1 MKKILFAIAATAMLV
16 ACGPKNGPGND
27 PEDWSDLNQPQNRLA
42 VIEEYTGINCGYC
55 PEGHKIVNNLVKK
68 YPGRAFAVNIH
79 QGTYAA
85 GTYTTTEGN
94 AYAREAD
101 IEGYP
106 SGSVNRHLFK
116 NYADGLAMNRG
127 DFSAATKK
135 ILDMASPVNIAAT
148 ASINKQTRE
157 LKVKVRGYYTA
168 DALDA
173 SDQPLEKNSLYVL
186 LLQDSV
192 MGQQSGASANP
203 EQVIDGRYCHMHMLR
218 ASINGTWGED
228 IAPVTAGSHFV
239 KEYTYTIP
247 EKIGTDNVKAVLEH
261 MKVLVFIAEG
271 HKEIYTAAEPEIQF
285 Q

>member
-1 MKKILFAIAATAMLV
+1 MKKLLFAIAAMALLV
-16 ACGPKNGPGND
+16 ACEKNEA
-27 PEDWSDLNQPQNRLA
+27 EDWSDLNQPQKRIA

-55 PEGHKIVNNLVKK
+55 PEGHKIVNNIMKQNQGKV
-68 YPGRAFAVNIH
+68 FAVNIH
-79 QGTYAA
+79 AGGYAA
-85 GTYTTTEGN
+85 NTYTTTEGN

-101 IEGYP
+101 IKGYP
-106 SGSVNRHLFK
+106 AGSVNRHLFK
-116 NYADGLAMNRG
+116 NYAQDGGLAMSRG

-135 ILDMASPVNIAAT
+135 VLDMSSPVNIAAT

-173 SDQPLEKNSLYVL
+173 SEQPLEKNSLYVL

-239 KEYTYTIP
+239 KEYTYSIP
-247 EKIGTDNVKAVLEH
+247 EKIGTDKVTAVLEH

-285 Q
+285 N